1 MGRVTVHF
9 IFVKKDNSLIVRRQ
23 PWMSVG

>member
-1 MGRVTVHF
+1 VHF